1 MFRFELKSIVAS
13 LGFSLA
19 ALLLVIAF
27 LSAPSI
33 ATAADQ
39 VILDWQTDAD
49 GNPLSSG
56 QVIDD
61 EFHSTT
67 GISITLRAQSEAPG
81 GSNVRA
87 IFPSHQPPVAPSG
100 RTIDADLGTPNE
112 TCPGGGPGI
121 GEGGELGQPGEN
133 CTPQNN
139 ILIIPTVGDG
149 DGDGF
154 IDGLPDDDEE
164 GGLATF
170 LFSEVV
176 SIDYLEIIDQE
187 NDETAII
194 RAYANVSGDPGS
206 LVAEVSTQPLG
217 DNSFQ
222 RVALNALGV
231 VRLDVEYLGSG
242 GLANLAYT
250 PMSPTAVEL
259 STLDASASVTG
270 FAPILIAVVLL
281 SALSAAWVWRSRRV

>member
-1 MFRFELKSIVAS
+1 MFRFKLKSIVAS

-27 LSAPSI
+27 LSVPSI

-39 VILDWQTDAD
+39 VILDWETDAD
-49 GNPLSSG
+49 GNSLSSG

-67 GISITLRAQSEAPG
+67 GISITLRAQSEAPD

-176 SIDYLEIIDQE
+176 SVDYLEIIDQE

-194 RAYANVSGDPGS
+194 RAYSNASGDPGS
-206 LVAEVSTQPLG
+206 LVAEVSSQPLG

-222 RVALNALGV
+222 HIDLNALGV

-259 STLDASASVTG
+259 STLDVSASVAG